1 MARSRSNSSERFF
14 DWLNVNIT
22 LQDPPP
28 LASAPTAPTALE
40 TGSTWKEQPRQL
52 KSP

>member
-22 LQDPPP
+22 LQDPPR
-28 LASAPTAPTALE
+28 LAPAPTALE
-40 TGSTWKEQPRQL
+40 TGSTREEQLRQL
-52 KSP
+52 KYL